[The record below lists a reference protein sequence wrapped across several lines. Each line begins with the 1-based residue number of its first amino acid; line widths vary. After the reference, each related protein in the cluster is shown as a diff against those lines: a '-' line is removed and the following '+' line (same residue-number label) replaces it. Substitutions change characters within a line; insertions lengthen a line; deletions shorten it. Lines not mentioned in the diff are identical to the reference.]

1 MSFSLDFDS
10 LVEEHFKKHKDI
22 YGFENIAKL
31 IDEVMSASTLEEA
44 QDSVRQRAQ
53 EFLLVLPKFSPS
65 EAWGD
70 PSSVDR
76 QQINRLFA
84 VIGGGRS
91 IEGKLKYLQRITA
104 ESSKI
109 TSPRRI
115 ISSLIILESLSAVV
129 TSFSPSSAGYV
140 FEGFLAAL
148 LQGEQEAEISAKGN
162 LPIQDLIAFS
172 GHEDKARPISLKLL
186 NQTTNI
192 EGSYTNLVD
201 GIDEFGEM
209 IYIVARKDG
218 EAIAIEQ
225 FRFTQEN
232 FIDAL
237 YLDAR
242 GRGKKKG
249 ASLLTLSAL
258 GKDTEESL
266 QMLKGAP
273 SWDERYELLQ
283 MTDGYSEAV
292 RNKKARLQAQ
302 KAEEEAALA
311 AGEEVD
317 PAPVEAAQE
326 ELNEAIREEWNLLL
340 ESKGH
345 TQWSITAPQLKSFDF
360 VEYQTLGTLPYSP
373 EKIREI
379 AETHMDKL
387 NGDLFK
393 LFDAT
398 KDLSENINKYFTFD
412 KRDRAISSG
421 EKALENTAQIEQSL
435 RQQIQQAPSDE
446 ESEI

>member
-1 MSFSLDFDS
+1 MSSGFDS
-10 LVEEHFKKHKDI
+10 LVEDHFKKRGLV
-22 YGFENIAKL
+22 GFDQLTRLVE
-31 IDEVMSASTLEEA
+31 EVMEASTLQEA
-44 QDSVRQRAQ
+44 QSAAARAEQ
-53 EFLLVLPKFSPS
+53 FLLVLPKFSPS

-70 PSSVDR
+70 PASVDR

-91 IEGKLKYLQRITA
+91 IEGKLKYLQRITV
-104 ESSKI
+104 EGSKI

-129 TSFSPSSAGYV
+129 RSFSPSSAGYV

-172 GHEDKARPISLKLL
+172 GYEDKARPISLKLL
-186 NQTTNI
+186 NRSTNI

-201 GIDEFGEM
+201 GLDEFGEM
-209 IYIVARKDG
+209 IYVVARKDG

-242 GRGKKKG
+242 GKGKKVG

-266 QMLKGAP
+266 QVLKGAT
-273 SWDERYELLQ
+273 SWPDRYDLLQ

-292 RNKKARLQAQ
+292 RNKKARLQAKQ
-302 KAEEEAALA
+302 AEEAAALE
-311 AGEEVD
+311 AGEEVN
-317 PAPVEAAQE
+317 PAAVEMAQE
-326 ELNEAIREEWNLLL
+326 ELNEAIREEWKLLL

-345 TQWSITAPQLKSFDF
+345 TQWSISAPQLKSFDF
-360 VEYQTLGTLPYSP
+360 IEYQTLGTLPYSP
-373 EKIREI
+373 EKIREV
-379 AETHMDKL
+379 AAMHMDKL
-387 NGDLFK
+387 NGELFD

-412 KRDRAISSG
+412 KRARAISSG
-421 EKALENTAQIEQSL
+421 ERAIENTETIQNSL
-435 RQQIQQAPSDE
+435 RQQIAEPEGPE
-446 ESEI
+446 EEIT